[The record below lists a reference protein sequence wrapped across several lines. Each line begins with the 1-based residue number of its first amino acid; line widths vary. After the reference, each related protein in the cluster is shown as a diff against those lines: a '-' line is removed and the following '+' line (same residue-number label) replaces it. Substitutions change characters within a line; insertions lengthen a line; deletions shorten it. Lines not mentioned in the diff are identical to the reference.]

1 MAIRLSLNLGLHHDL
16 KPYISKGVV
25 SATEAEV
32 RRTVFWAACIVDQY
46 VSCIL
51 NNPCYLGYY

>member
-1 MAIRLSLNLGLHHDL
+1 MRLSLNLGLHHDL

-25 SATEAEV
+25 AATEPAI

-46 VSCIL
+46 VSWISHICISVI
-51 NNPCYLGYY
+51 NY